1 MKNSV
6 TFYKVPWTN
15 SSLNQP
21 YFMTESDRDSYLQDN
36 CYPFVVLQNVNINLL
51 TDMNV
56 ELKVPIDIT
65 VAQEYNFCKIEYN
78 EKKYFACIIDYSQ
91 ISVNRTYIYAKRH
104 ILTEIVNYLSNFENF
119 NISTATL
126 NDSLIYKKNAKFYK
140 PEFRSY
146 KKAFNGKWKIAINTS
161 GDSDVYVSLPTQET
175 YDLTYENFLILFT
188 TKNLQGE
195 FPYNF
200 YGKPVQYGVIFIPLR
215 IFFESGVK
223 YKYSTTQYN
232 HDNGKTQIVTN
243 DIDFEYIDYIQLIE
257 ILNQNSPYIVG
268 YKFTRLPVG
277 WYQYQQRYI
286 MPFYSAPYLTSPSGG
301 DATYLGFELTSTS
314 FNFDDII
321 DFYYFCDYS
330 FESEYGFIEIRC
342 MQSDMSIELD
352 KSDYTDNSNKGIN
365 IKVFPFLSDTD
376 DEFFICLQPLGD
388 DCINP
393 KNSTDESIK
402 TYLFR
407 TSFDLGDNASFVL
420 SSEANFDAQNRYYD
434 AMTKSV
440 RNQKIAGA
448 WVQGVQNIAIG
459 GVEIGMALA
468 GGGATQ
474 GIRQAVIPSNNKQG
488 YSKVTLHSEYSRGAN
503 TAGESLGIGNII
515 RGVGAIV
522 DGYIDAHYYEQ
533 QREIFAKNE
542 RAKPDT
548 LIGGGNSGTR
558 LFDSVLGFIFIEEI
572 PFEND
577 YEIWQQNVERFG
589 ISCEIFSNEIDL
601 NDYIKNN
608 HFVIQAVAE
617 MKSTALLN
625 CVEYDALYEVLTGG
639 CRYFIVG
646 TVPSS
651 NSNLLEEEVSNE
663 S

>member
-1 MKNSV
+1 MTNSV

-21 YFMTESDRDSYLQDN
+21 YFMTENDRDSYLQDN
-36 CYPFVVLQNVNINLL
+36 CYPFVVLQRVNINLL

-146 KKAFNGKWKIAINTS
+146 KKVNFTEWTMVRHEAQSSGIGGNIIAS
-161 GDSDVYVSLPTQET
+161 YDVEYQ
-175 YDLTYENFLILFT
+175 DFLIIYSTHNADQLI
-188 TKNLQGE
+188 
-195 FPYNF
+195 NF
-200 YGKPVQYGVIFIPLR
+200 YGKPVQFGVVFIPLR
-215 IFFESGVK
+215 AFVD
-223 YKYSTTQYN
+223 
-232 HDNGKTQIVTN
+232 DNIRYECVTIN
-243 DIDFEYIDYIQLIE
+243 SNEEQWNELQNFHADFKKIPIIDF
-257 ILNQNSPYIVG
+257 LNYLNTTSPYIIG
-268 YKFTRLPVG
+268 YKYIKLPVG
-277 WYQYQQRYI
+277 KTATRYTYV
-286 MPFYSAPYLTSPSGG
+286 MPFYFSAVIGEPKNPFGMTMI
-301 DATYLGFELTSTS
+301 STS
-314 FNFDDII
+314 YIFTDIVDTFYYSTYNFNFLFGNLEIKLTNNDTSII
-321 DFYYFCDYS
+321 
-330 FESEYGFIEIRC
+330 I
-342 MQSDMSIELD
+342 D
-352 KSDYTDNSNKGIN
+352 KSDYTVDNSSGID
-365 IKVFPFLSDTD
+365 IKYTIFFNPND
-376 DEFFICLQPLGD
+376 DELFICIQPNKDGAIMPYYAED
-388 DCINP
+388 ID
-393 KNSTDESIK
+393 NSQFDNSI
-402 TYLFR
+402 FR
-407 TSFDLGDNASFVL
+407 TSFEIGSATTLILN
-420 SSEANFDAQNRYYD
+420 SSANFDAQNRYYD

-448 WVQGVQNIAIG
+448 WSQGIQNILIG
-459 GVEIGMALA
+459 GAEIGFSAA
-468 GGGATQ
+468 TGGVSTAM
-474 GIRQAVIPSNNKQG
+474 RQVAIPSKAKMG

-503 TAGESLGIGNII
+503 TAGESLGVGNII
-515 RGVGAIV
+515 RGVGSIV
-522 DGYIDAHYYEQ
+522 DGYIDSHFYEE
-533 QREIFAKNE
+533 QRELNAKNE

-548 LIGGGNSGTR
+548 LIGGGSGDIR
-558 LFDSVLGFIFIEEI
+558 CFDSRLCFYFIEEI

-608 HFVIQAVAE
+608 HFAIQAVAE
-617 MKSTALLN
+617 MKSTVLLN

-646 TVPSS
+646 TVPTS

>member
-21 YFMTESDRDSYLQDN
+21 YFMTENDRDSYLQDN

-91 ISVNRTYIYAKRH
+91 VSVNRTYIYAKRH

-146 KKAFNGKWKIAINTS
+146 KKVK
-161 GDSDVYVSLPTQET
+161 
-175 YDLTYENFLILFT
+175 DLTLTLSRAEQTNGNKQYNIYNCTYEQFLFVYHTHGDGPDLFY
-188 TKNLQGE
+188 GR
-195 FPYNF
+195 PYNVRV
-200 YGKPVQYGVIFIPLR
+200 YAVPLKAMFGSISVNYCELHR
-215 IFFESGVK
+215 NVPENNSNNSVTLSNIYNSV
-223 YKYSTTQYN
+223 YKY
-232 HDNGKTQIVTN
+232 
-243 DIDFEYIDYIQLIE
+243 IE
-257 ILNQNSPYIVG
+257 TLSPYIIS
-268 YKFTRLPVG
+268 YKVVNFPVG
-277 WYQYQQRYI
+277 KNSNNEICLPYYWSNQYTTDESGTVKIGFQLRGTGGYLDDI
-286 MPFYSAPYLTSPSGG
+286 CDSYYSAYFTCES
-301 DATYLGFELTSTS
+301 TYGNL
-314 FNFDDII
+314 
-321 DFYYFCDYS
+321 
-330 FESEYGFIEIRC
+330 EIRGLN
-342 MQSDMSIELD
+342 SDARIIID
-352 KSDYTDNSNKGIN
+352 KSDYCDDNQKSFNVRIYY
-365 IKVFPFLSDTD
+365 IMSVDD
-376 DEFFICLQPLGD
+376 DEIMIILSQ
-388 DCINP
+388 
-393 KNSTDESIK
+393 TADESISNNNGI
-402 TYLFR
+402 LFD
-407 TSFDLGDNASFVL
+407 TAVL
-420 SSEANFDAQNRYYD
+420 KNFFEVGGNVAYRISSEADFNSQNRYYD

-448 WVQGVQNIAIG
+448 WVQGIQNIAIG
-459 GVEIGMALA
+459 ATEIGIGMAS
-468 GGGATQ
+468 GGAVTST
-474 GIRQAVIPSNNKQG
+474 RQVVIPSNTKRG
-488 YSKVTLHSEYSRGAN
+488 YSRVSLNSEYNRPPN
-503 TAGESLGIGNII
+503 MAGQSLGVGNII
-515 RGVGAIV
+515 RGVGSIV
-522 DGYIDAHYYEQ
+522 DGYIDAHFYEE

-542 RAKPDT
+542 KAKPDEVVC
-548 LIGGGNSGTR
+548 GGGGDSR
-558 LFDSVLGFIFIEEI
+558 YFDSLHCFYIIEEI

-617 MKSTALLN
+617 MKLTALLN
-625 CVEYDALYEVLTGG
+625 CVEYDALYDVLTGG

-646 TVPSS
+646 TVSSS

>member
-1 MKNSV
+1 MTNSV

-104 ILTEIVNYLSNFENF
+104 ILTEIVNYLFNFENF

-146 KKAFNGKWKIAINTS
+146 KKYIDLDIALNRAEQTNGQKQ
-161 GDSDVYVSLPTQET
+161 YVS
-175 YDLTYENFLILFT
+175 YDCTYEQFLFVYHTYGDGPDLFY
-188 TKNLQGE
+188 GR
-195 FPYNF
+195 PYNVRV
-200 YGKPVQYGVIFIPLR
+200 YAVPLKAMFGSISVNYCQLYR
-215 IFFESGVK
+215 NVPQTNSNYSITFSNIYKNV
-223 YKYSTTQYN
+223 YKYVET
-232 HDNGKTQIVTN
+232 
-243 DIDFEYIDYIQLIE
+243 L
-257 ILNQNSPYIVG
+257 SPYIIS
-268 YKFTRLPVG
+268 YKVVNFPVG
-277 WYQYQQRYI
+277 RNSNHEICLPYYWITQNTVDESGTVEIGFQLRGTGGYLSDVCDS
-286 MPFYSAPYLTSPSGG
+286 FYS
-301 DATYLGFELTSTS
+301 TYFSCTTT
-314 FNFDDII
+314 
-321 DFYYFCDYS
+321 
-330 FESEYGFIEIRC
+330 YGNLEIRGLN
-342 MQSDMSIELD
+342 SDARIIID
-352 KSDYTDNSNKGIN
+352 KSDYCDNNQKSFN
-365 IKVFPFLSDTD
+365 IRIYYIMSVDD
-376 DEFFICLQPLGD
+376 DETMIILSQTANESVSNDNGISLNTAVLKNFFEVGGNVAYRI
-388 DCINP
+388 
-393 KNSTDESIK
+393 
-402 TYLFR
+402 
-407 TSFDLGDNASFVL
+407 
-420 SSEANFDAQNRYYD
+420 SSEADFNSQNRYYD

-459 GVEIGMALA
+459 ATEVGMAMA
-468 GGGATQ
+468 SGGVATSK
-474 GIRQAVIPSNNKQG
+474 RQIVMPSNTKRG
-488 YSKVTLHSEYSRGAN
+488 YSKVTLNSEYNRPPN
-503 TAGESLGIGNII
+503 LAGKSLGIGNII
-515 RGVGAIV
+515 RGVGSIV
-522 DGYIDAHYYEQ
+522 DGYIDAHFYEE

-542 RAKPDT
+542 KAKPDEVVC
-548 LIGGGNSGTR
+548 GGGGDGR
-558 LFDSVLGFIFIEEI
+558 YFDSLHCFYLIEEI

-625 CVEYDALYEVLTGG
+625 CVEYDALYDVLTGG

-646 TVPSS
+646 TVSSS
-651 NSNLLEEEVSNE
+651 NSNLLEKEVSNE